1 MPEGDNTRLMSS
13 VSYDVLDLRLLLAF
27 SSAHSNT
34 LGNSD
39 MALLMM
45 NMMTGQPDEWTA
57 AIKSELPDMDV
68 RFVPDVGAPEDIHYL
83 AFGRPVFDDLPEL
96 PNLKFMLTRQA
107 GVDGWINHPKRPQV
121 AITKLEP
128 ESGDPMMSEYVVMH
142 VLRLHRNMIDYENQ
156 QTQKIWK
163 PLDQHRPEDRRIGF
177 LGFGTMAKTP
187 ANILVQLGFDLAS
200 WTRSP
205 KDADGVTNFHGQEQ
219 FEAFMNRT
227 DIAVCLL
234 PLTADTKGI
243 FRAETLAMMPK
254 GAMIINIGRGEHVV
268 DEDLISAIDSGH
280 ISAAALDTTSPEP
293 LPEESPL
300 WSHPRITVLP
310 HVARRPNIAQMAPQI
325 VANIKRFEAGESL
338 LQEINVAAG
347 Y

>member
-1 MPEGDNTRLMSS
+1 M
-13 VSYDVLDLRLLLAF
+13 AF
-27 SSAHSNT
+27 
-34 LGNSD
+34 
-39 MALLMM
+39 LMM
-45 NMMTGQPDEWTA
+45 NMMTGEPDEWTA
-57 AIKSELPDMDV
+57 AIKTELPEMDV
-68 RFVPDVGAPEDIHYL
+68 RFISDIGEPGDIEYL
-83 AFGRPVFDDLPEL
+83 AFGRPVFDELPDL

-121 AITKLEP
+121 PITKLEP
-128 ESGDPMMSEYVVMH
+128 AGGDPMMSEYVVMH
-142 VLRLHRNMIDYENQ
+142 VLRLHRNMIDYQDQ
-156 QTQKIWK
+156 QARKIWQ
-163 PLDQHRPEDRRIGF
+163 PIQQHRPEDRRIGF
-177 LGFGTMAKTP
+177 LGFGTMAKKP
-187 ANILVQLGFDLAS
+187 ANILVQLGFDIAS

-205 KDADGVTNFHGQEQ
+205 KGDDGIQNFSGAEQ

-243 FRAETLAMMPK
+243 FRAETLAMMPE
-254 GAMIINIGRGEHVV
+254 GAMVINIGRGEHVV
-268 DEDLISAIDSGH
+268 DDELIAAIDSGH

-293 LPEESPL
+293 LPEKSPL

-310 HVARRPNIAQMAPQI
+310 HVARRPTIAQMTPQI

-338 LQEINVAAG
+338 LQEIDVAAG